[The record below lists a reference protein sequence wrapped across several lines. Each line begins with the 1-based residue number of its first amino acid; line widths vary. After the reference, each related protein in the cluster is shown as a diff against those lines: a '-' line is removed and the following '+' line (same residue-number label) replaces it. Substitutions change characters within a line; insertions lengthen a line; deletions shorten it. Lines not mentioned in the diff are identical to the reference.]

1 MRGCECW
8 DGFGAAAA
16 DYNLPMLDEQQF
28 RKHADSALEALKQN
42 LIVAEESAEIE
53 VEDQAGA
60 LHISFDDDSKFVISP
75 NAPVRQIWISALA
88 TSFKLDWV
96 DDAQDFVLQKS
107 GEKLKKLV
115 ARLINQKLGE
125 EAVTL

>member
-1 MRGCECW
+1 MT
-8 DGFGAAAA
+8 AT
-16 DYNLPMLDEQQF
+16 DYNLLMLDEQQF
-28 RKHADSALEALKQN
+28 RKHADSALEGLKQS
-42 LIVAEESAEIE
+42 LIVAEDSAEIE
-53 VEDQAGA
+53 VEDQGGA

-107 GEKLKKLV
+107 GEKLKALV